1 MKRSV
6 THGTFTIER
15 VYDAA
20 PARVFA
26 AWSELDAK
34 KRWFACHDN
43 QAIGD
48 FDFRVGGRES
58 NTGGPPGGPL
68 YAFEAW
74 YQDIVPGERIVYSYT
89 MRKDGERI
97 SASLV
102 TVELEATRGGTRMTF
117 TEQGAFLDG
126 HDAPAQREHGTRE
139 GLAHL
144 DAELRRAS

>member
-26 AWSELDAK
+26 AWSEREAK
-34 KRWFACHDN
+34 RRWFACHDN
-43 QAIGD
+43 QTMGD
-48 FDFRVGGRES
+48 FDFRVGGRET
-58 NTGGPPGGPL
+58 NTGGPPDGPM

-89 MRKDGERI
+89 MRRDDERI

-102 TVELEATRGGTRMTF
+102 TVEIEAAPGGTRMTF

-126 HDAPAQREHGTRE
+126 HDSPAQREHGTRE
-139 GLAHL
+139 GFAAL
-144 DAELRRAS
+144 DAALGRVA